1 MLPAKSTKPS
11 TLITESNCIHSDFL
25 LGLGPHG
32 FHRLHYT
39 EWGSRNNP
47 NVIFCVHGLTRNSRD
62 FDRVASKLAGRYR
75 VICPDMPGRGL
86 SDWLVHCSDYNL
98 TLYMADIVA
107 LLARS
112 GVEKI
117 DWLGTSM
124 GGLIGLLIA
133 AQPNSPIK
141 RLLLNDIGPCISE
154 RSRHRIMEY
163 LGRDPRF
170 PNLASLEDYI
180 RRIHAPFGPLS
191 DAQWHHLAKHS
202 AKKIDNGYA
211 LHYDPGIA
219 DGFKNLASATTS
231 LWPVWDALKCP
242 VKVFRGSNSDLL
254 SATTAA
260 EMANRG
266 PKAEITEFPGIGHAP
281 ALMSED
287 QITAVIEWF
296 NP

>member
-1 MLPAKSTKPS
+1 
-11 TLITESNCIHSDFL
+11 
-25 LGLGPHG
+25 
-32 FHRLHYT
+32 
-39 EWGSRNNP
+39 
-47 NVIFCVHGLTRNSRD
+47 
-62 FDRVASKLAGRYR
+62 
-75 VICPDMPGRGL
+75 
-86 SDWLVHCSDYNL
+86 
-98 TLYMADIVA
+98 MADIVA